1 MQEAAIS
8 MMYDHELEKAIHT
21 LQSGGTILFP
31 TDTIWGVGC
40 DACNASA
47 VEKVYEVKERD
58 RSKPFILLVDSV
70 DMLKQYVHH
79 VHPKIETLIAYHE
92 RPMTV
97 IYDRAKNLPANAIS
111 EDGSVGI
118 RIPHD
123 DYCRYLIRS
132 FGKPLVATSANI
144 SNEPFPNNFTAVSER
159 LKKRVDFI
167 VSHRQQEQQ
176 LNDPSVI
183 VKLSKKGDLEF
194 LRE

>member
-1 MQEAAIS
+1 MS

-40 DACNASA
+40 DACNAA
-47 VEKVYEVKERD
+47 AIQKVYDVKERD
-58 RSKPFILLVDSV
+58 PDKPFILLVDSM
-70 DMLKQYVHH
+70 DMLKQYVRH
-79 VHPKIETLIAYHE
+79 VHPKVETLIAYHE
-92 RPMTV
+92 RPLTV
-97 IYDRAKNLPANAIS
+97 VYDQAKNLPANAIA

-118 RIPHD
+118 RIPRD
-123 DYCRYLIRS
+123 EYCRYLIRS
-132 FGKPLVATSANI
+132 FGRPLVATSANI
-144 SNEPFPNNFTAVSER
+144 SNEPFPNNFSGISEQ

-167 VSHRQQEQQ
+167 ATHRQQERQ

-183 VKLSKKGDLEF
+183 VKLSRKGDLIF